1 MNSGSTCRSHIACA
15 CCSRRMPSPDTAVSA
30 DLPQSACCLCARSF
44 CALLCTPPSTCL
56 CNSLAC
62 IGTLGDLRLELPLPN
77 PLFLR
82 NAVES
87 SLVLNY
93 LARQNIAHEDFLT
106 ILLQDLSTL
115 TSHHFYDGLNEG
127 SLARVD
133 LTSKMCRSCRGSCL
147 SRLVYAW
154 RLNLP
159 QDEIRNNW
167 PHRPNCYYGRNC
179 QTQVSNLA
187 HAQHYNHCC
196 EQTRF
201 T

>member
-1 MNSGSTCRSHIACA
+1 
-15 CCSRRMPSPDTAVSA
+15 
-30 DLPQSACCLCARSF
+30 
-44 CALLCTPPSTCL
+44 
-56 CNSLAC
+56 
-62 IGTLGDLRLELPLPN
+62 
-77 PLFLR
+77 
-82 NAVES
+82 
-87 SLVLNY
+87 

-179 QTQVSNLA
+179 RTQHEDLVFEAGTLSIR
-187 HAQHYNHCC
+187 
-196 EQTRF
+196 RF
-201 T
+201 VLCMNQRLNKMATTAAGEAPAANACTNGR